1 MRPHGIAAKA
11 ARLGRTRDTGIETGH
26 SRGVVMRPHGI
37 PVKAALLGGTETIGV
52 EAGHSRGIELFRLF
66 SRRSSICNLAPGVLP
81 YVMRDAS

>member
-1 MRPHGIAAKA
+1 MRPHGIAVKEA
-11 ARLGRTRDTGIETGH
+11 LFGGTGTIGIEAGH

-37 PVKAALLGGTETIGV
+37 PVKAALLGGTGTIGV